1 MLMNLKEDEIMKKA
15 REAAMLLS
23 SLSVFRGVRRR
34 TVFGAYYD
42 LLTAL
47 DEPVQSFLEK
57 WGRFADVLCAR
68 GYGECLSYCLSKAA
82 FYDLNVFS
90 EAAAAGK
97 ADELDEFVKNAVIR
111 DISAINKAGKITAE
125 DVIRAY
131 RYKDELD
138 DIASCLPRWGIGQPV
153 EELADESEAFQRL
166 SDYYRK
172 NGCGMYARYRAFIW
186 RDKNIE
192 PVVFP
197 DKISLSSL
205 RRYEMQRAMVV
216 DNTTAFIAG
225 ADCNNVLLY
234 GDRGTGKSST
244 VKAILNRYYTEGL
257 RMVEMPKDKLS
268 EFPLLVERI
277 AALPLKFIIFIDDLS
292 FGDEDRSYA
301 QLKAVLEGGL
311 AVRPENTLIYATSNR
326 RHLIKENFS
335 DREGDDMHRNDT
347 MQETLSLSDRFGL
360 SVNFSKPDKQ
370 VYTDIVLSLAR
381 ENGIEMDEQKLIREA
396 EMWAISRGGRSPR
409 CARQFISSVAVRLK
423 NEEEK

>member
-1 MLMNLKEDEIMKKA
+1 MKEDEKMNKA
-15 REAAMLLS
+15 RESAMLLS
-23 SLSVFRGVRRR
+23 SLSVYRGVLSR

-47 DEPVQSFLEK
+47 DEPVHGFLEK
-57 WGRFADVLCAR
+57 WGSFVSVLYTR
-68 GYGECLSYCLSKAA
+68 GYSESLAYCLSKAA
-82 FYDLNVFS
+82 FYDENAFS
-90 EAAAAGK
+90 LAAAAGK
-97 ADELDEFVKNAVIR
+97 ADTLGEHIVEAVKR
-111 DISAINKAGKITAE
+111 DIRAINFAGKVTPE
-125 DVIRAY
+125 DVISGY
-131 RYKDELD
+131 RYKDELGE
-138 DIASCLPRWGIGQPV
+138 AARLLPSWGTGQSV
-153 EELADESEAFQRL
+153 AELSDENSAFERL
-166 SDYYRK
+166 SSYYRK

-186 RDKNIE
+186 RDRRIE

-197 DKISLSSL
+197 DEIQLSSL
-205 RRYEMQRAMVV
+205 RRYEVQRAQVIE
-216 DNTTAFIAG
+216 NTTAFLSG
-225 ADCNNVLLY
+225 VSCNNVLLY

-257 RMVEMPKDKLS
+257 RMVEMPKDRLS

-277 AALPLKFIIFIDDLS
+277 ADIPLKFIIFIDDLS

-311 AVRPENTLIYATSNR
+311 AVRPDNTLIYATSNR

-370 VYTDIVLSLAR
+370 AYIDIVLGLADELHIDYDR
-381 ENGIEMDEQKLIREA
+381 EKLVSEA
-396 EMWAISRGGRSPR
+396 ETWAISRGGRSPR
-409 CARQFISSVAVRLK
+409 CARQFISSVLVRL
-423 NEEEK
+423 NN